1 MELKIKLL
9 NELGLIQDYYTDED
23 KIETVKRFEKCGYLT
38 ENQDNEGNDWYWYL
52 DNDCLEGC
60 INKEGEIVTDIKEI
74 NKMFNI

>member
-38 ENQDNEGNDWYWYL
+38 ENQDNEGNNWYWYL
-52 DNDCLEGC
+52 DNETEGC
-60 INKEGEIVTDIKEI
+60 INLQGEIIEDKEEI
-74 NKMFNI
+74 RKLFNI